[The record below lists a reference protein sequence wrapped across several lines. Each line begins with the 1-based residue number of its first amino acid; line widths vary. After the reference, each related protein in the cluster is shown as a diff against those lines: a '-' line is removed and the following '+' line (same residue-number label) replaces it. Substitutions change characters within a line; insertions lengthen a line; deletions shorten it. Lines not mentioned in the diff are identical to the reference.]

1 MHIKRVCKDFEIKD
15 FGEYHDLFVQINTLL
30 LADVIEKFPNIWLEI
45 NELDPTRFL
54 NAPGL
59 A

>member
-15 FGEYHDLFVQINTLL
+15 FSEYHDLFVQINTLL

-45 NELDPTRFL
+45 NELDPARFL